1 MRTLLAAA
9 ALGTMLVASVAA
21 AAPGTPTQYVRK
33 TSGPV
38 LALAADGGRLALAVG
53 GRRTGV
59 GKRFIG
65 CANVD
70 LWEPARRRV
79 VRFEAAAGCVPGYR
93 TTTLAVAVAGTRVA
107 WLRVGGDAERTET
120 TVITATLGRRTLV
133 PLARAISPD
142 SIMGFFAMS
151 PVGDRALLAI
161 TLEQRCSEPQFDP
174 CPPGHNHFTLS
185 SVWRIGGGGRCPW
198 NSLAGNRRRRVG
210 CSRVANADGELT
222 VLAVDAGRIVVRTEG
237 GIRLLTKAGEVV
249 RDIPL
254 RGVRKAALSGN
265 QLAAKTAAAIHI
277 YDAGSGNLSDRF
289 PASSPVSL
297 EDLDRDIL
305 VTASGGTVTL
315 RRLGDGRTTTFHT
328 SGVARA
334 QLEPPGLFVV
344 GGRRVAFT
352 PMREVLRR
360 LGG

>member
-1 MRTLLAAA
+1 MRTLLAAV

-38 LALAADGGRLALAVG
+38 LALAADGDRLALAVG

-70 LWEPARRRV
+70 LWEPTRRRV
-79 VRFEAAAGCVPGYR
+79 VQFEAAAGCVPGYR

-107 WLRVGGDAERTET
+107 WLRVGGSSERTET
-120 TVITATLGRRTLV
+120 TVITATLGRRAPV

-142 SIMGFFAMS
+142 SIMGFFAM
-151 PVGDRALLAI
+151 PPAGDGALLAF

-174 CPPGHNHFTLS
+174 CPPGHKHFTLS
-185 SVWRIGGGGRCPW
+185 SVWRVGGGGRCPW
-198 NSLAGNRRRRVG
+198 NSVAGNRRRPVG

-237 GIRLLTKAGEVV
+237 GIRLLTQAGEVV

-265 QLAAKTAAAIHI
+265 RLAAKTAAAIHI
-277 YDAGSGNLSDRF
+277 YEAGSGSLSDRLA
-289 PASSPVSL
+289 ASSPVTL

-315 RRLGDGRTTTFHT
+315 RRLGDGRTATLHT

-334 QLEPPGLFVV
+334 QLEPPGLFIA
-344 GGRRVAFT
+344 GGRRVSFV

-360 LGG
+360 LRG

>member
-38 LALAADGGRLALAVG
+38 LALAADGDRLALAVG
-53 GRRTGV
+53 GRRRGV
-59 GKRFIG
+59 GRRFIG

-70 LWEPARRRV
+70 LWEPTRRRA

-107 WLRVGGDAERTET
+107 WLRVGGDSERTET

-142 SIMGFFAMS
+142 SIMGFFAM
-151 PVGDRALLAI
+151 PPTGDGALLAF
-161 TLEQRCSEPQFDP
+161 THEQRCTEPQFDP
-174 CPPGHNHFTLS
+174 CPPGHKHFTLS
-185 SVWRIGGGGRCPW
+185 SVWRVGGGGRCPW
-198 NSLAGNRRRRVG
+198 NSLAGNRRRPVG

-222 VLAVDAGRIVVRTEG
+222 VLAVDAGRIVVRTED
-237 GIRLLTKAGEVV
+237 GIRLLTKAGKVV

-254 RGVRKAALSGN
+254 RGVRKAALSGDR
-265 QLAAKTAAAIHI
+265 LAAKTAAAIHI
-277 YDAGSGNLSDRF
+277 YDAGSGDLSDRL
-289 PASSPVSL
+289 PAPSPVTL

-315 RRLGDGRTTTFHT
+315 RRLGDGRATTFHT
-328 SGVARA
+328 GGVAHA
-334 QLEPPGLFVV
+334 QLEPPGLFAA
-344 GGRRVAFT
+344 GARRVTFT
-352 PMREVLRR
+352 PMRDVLRR